1 MALVALRHGGMIE
14 KTRFTVPWRGH
25 GWEVDEFVGEN
36 AGLVIAEIELR
47 REDETFDRPAWL
59 GIEIPGQAQFYN
71 GPLPRRPFGHWA
83 MAHSLAFQILPSC
96 DGRGRGTRAGV
107 PTTAVMRRNASA

>member
-1 MALVALRHGGMIE
+1 MQQAELRRLEVEYPISVRDAMALMALRHGGMIE

-47 REDETFDRPAWL
+47 REDETFDRPPWL

-71 GPLPRRPFGHWA
+71 GPLSRRPFGHWA
-83 MAHSLAFQILPSC
+83 MAHSA
-96 DGRGRGTRAGV
+96 A
-107 PTTAVMRRNASA
+107 AVG